1 MTEITIN
8 LDQYNLLFEK
18 AMSFDKI
25 VEAVKNNIDKN
36 DIYPVD
42 SDEILLLTGLTKYQ
56 HDRIQMMANSA
67 EAKMNKTMR
76 DQIETISA
84 ENTLLKE
91 KIEELTVQLEA
102 TRQPEPQPEEEEN
115 HAEDQT
121 EL

>member
-1 MTEITIN
+1 MTEITIS
-8 LDQYNLLFEK
+8 LDQYNMLFEK
-18 AMSFDKI
+18 ALSFEKI
-25 VEAVKNNIDKN
+25 VESVKANIDKG
-36 DIYPVD
+36 DLYPVKD
-42 SDEILLLTGLTKYQ
+42 DDVLLLTGLTKYQ